1 MEFSRLDM
9 TQPPL
14 RNFPKTH
21 PFWRIHLSLTVAAH
35 TCWNQGS
42 QDSDHIPRYC
52 KYMMH
57 IYSVTNMMSPCS
69 ILQRSEPF
77 LTPVYG
83 MTSKGALYTVYSEM
97 DKYVTFLLFPHSYF
111 ICKRELLLNQSHNI
125 LDKMHLASSNE

>member
-42 QDSDHIPRYC
+42 QDSDHIPRYS

-83 MTSKGALYTVYSEM
+83 MTSKGALYIRILFIVKWTNKLLSFY
-97 DKYVTFLLFPHSYF
+97 FLTHILFVKESYF
-111 ICKRELLLNQSHNI
+111 QINHI
-125 LDKMHLASSNE
+125 TF